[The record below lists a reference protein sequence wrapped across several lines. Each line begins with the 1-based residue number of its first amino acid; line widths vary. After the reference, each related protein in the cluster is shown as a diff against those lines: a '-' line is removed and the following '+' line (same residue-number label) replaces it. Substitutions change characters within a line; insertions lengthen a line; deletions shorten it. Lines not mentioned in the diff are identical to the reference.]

1 MIQRLFKFNVLFVLS
16 FENDEIYF
24 SKYYTPSVQIKDV
37 SVLIDG
43 KSSFDAPIKNKEEAY
58 KKIIEM
64 GRNRVCGID
73 NSLDFEY
80 VSKYYKRIANRFEQT
95 KWVRKF

>member
-1 MIQRLFKFNVLFVLS
+1 MIQRLFKFNGLFVLS
-16 FENDEIYF
+16 LENDGISF
-24 SKYYTPSVQIKDV
+24 SKYYTTSVQIKDA

-43 KSSFDAPIKNKEEAY
+43 KSSFDAPLKNKEEAY

-64 GRNRVCGID
+64 GRNRVCAID

-80 VSKYYKRIANRFEQT
+80 VSKYYKLIANRFEQT

>member
-1 MIQRLFKFNVLFVLS
+1 MIQRLFKFNGLFVLS

-43 KSSFDAPIKNKEEAY
+43 KSSFDAPIKNKLTKRLLKWEE
-58 KKIIEM
+58 IE
-64 GRNRVCGID
+64 
-73 NSLDFEY
+73 SAE
-80 VSKYYKRIANRFEQT
+80 
-95 KWVRKF
+95 